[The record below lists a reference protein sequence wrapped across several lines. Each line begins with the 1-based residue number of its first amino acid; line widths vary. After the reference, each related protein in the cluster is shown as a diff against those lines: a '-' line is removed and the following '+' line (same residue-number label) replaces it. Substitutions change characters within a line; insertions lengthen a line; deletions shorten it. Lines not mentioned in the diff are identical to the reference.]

1 MRITYSQCYKLLQNM
16 DDRSRPGGDPIPGK
30 RKSKSGIG
38 KSSTNV
44 DSSAVMKIPA
54 APTLPLATPALATQ
68 AGAAAGASGDAPR
81 SILKAASPS
90 TLMRPHTPGG
100 HIDTDGHASA
110 VLVDDQQ
117 LGPAQAVAVPPA
129 LQDAGIMEILRG
141 LQQQIAD
148 LRLDNAGRDNA
159 PQDVGPASAP
169 APVGPDP
176 MVLGILESLKQQI
189 AELKLQKVP
198 NDG

>member
-1 MRITYSQCYKLLQNM
+1 MRITYSQCYKILRIM
-16 DDRSRPGGDPIPGK
+16 DDRSRPGGDPIPGRK
-30 RKSKSGIG
+30 KSKSGIG
-38 KSSTNV
+38 KSSASV
-44 DSSAVMKIPA
+44 DSSAVVKMPA
-54 APTLPLATPALATQ
+54 VPILPLAAPALATL
-68 AGAAAGASGDAPR
+68 AGAAACASGDAPR

-110 VLVDDQQ
+110 VRVDDQQ
-117 LGPAQAVAVPPA
+117 LGPVQALAAPPA

-148 LRLDNAGRDNA
+148 LRLDNARDNA
-159 PQDVGPASAP
+159 PQDVGPASTP

-198 NDG
+198 IEG